1 MARGR
6 KKGRFRWILGRI
18 FKYGLCLIFFLLLLS
33 FVQVAILRFVN
44 PPCTAYICLK
54 WIRGQGSIIP
64 YRRAYEHWMP
74 LKKIA
79 PSLLKAVLA
88 GEDQRFL
95 YHHGFDFVEM
105 RKALGEILLERKTR
119 GASTISMQAARTVFL
134 WPERTLT
141 RKAAEAYYT
150 VLIEMLW
157 GKKRILEVYLNTVD
171 WGPGVIGAE
180 EAARHY
186 FQTGAEHISPSQAA
200 LLAAILPSPHRW
212 SPTSP
217 SRYVEARKKRIME
230 DMDKI
235 ALP

>member
-1 MARGR
+1 MARAG
-6 KKGRFRWILGRI
+6 KKRGFRWILGRI
-18 FKYGLCLIFFLLLLS
+18 FKYGLGLILFLLILT
-33 FVQVAILRFVN
+33 VAQVAILRFVN
-44 PPCTAYICLK
+44 PPCTTFIGWK
-54 WIRGQGSIIP
+54 WIRGQGSISP
-64 YRRAYEHWMP
+64 YRRAYDQWRP
-74 LKKIA
+74 LKEIA
-79 PSLLKAVLA
+79 PPLIKAVLA

-95 YHHGFDFVEM
+95 SHHGFDFVEM
-105 RKALGEILLERKTR
+105 RKALGDMLSERKTR

-141 RKAAEAYYT
+141 RKVAEAYYT

-171 WGPGVIGAE
+171 WGPGVIGVE